1 MQRSGG
7 LRRERSVVAPGQ
19 ARSAS
24 QADADFE
31 EFVRTRS
38 AHLLRLALLLATIS
52 QDGHVLFSPFFG
64 LAPQPY
70 LARVR
75 Q

>member
-1 MQRSGG
+1 MQRQAGFVVKGVWSRQGKHG
-7 LRRERSVVAPGQ
+7 QPRRPTPTSRNSCGPG
-19 ARSAS
+19 
-24 QADADFE
+24 
-31 EFVRTRS
+31 S

-64 LAPQPY
+64 PALQPY
-70 LARVR
+70 LACAR

>member
-1 MQRSGG
+1 MQ
-7 LRRERSVVAPGQ
+7 A
-19 ARSAS
+19 
-24 QADADFE
+24 
-31 EFVRTRS
+31 RS

-64 LAPQPY
+64 PALQPY
-70 LARVR
+70 LACAR